1 MKRGLL
7 LVLGLLAFALGV
19 TAASA
24 QVSSQ
29 ELLNADKEPQNWLMY
44 SGNYNGR
51 RYSQLD
57 QITPANAKQLEL
69 KWVFQANSLQKMEAT
84 PLVVDGV
91 MYVTQPPNDIVAL
104 DAKTGRIFW
113 IYQYHPATVQI
124 CCGQVNRGLAIL
136 GDTLYMGT
144 IDAHLEAV
152 NAKNGHLLW
161 DVKVADESTYSI
173 TEAPLIVKDKVVVGA
188 AGGEEGIRGFVA
200 AYSPETGDLIW
211 KFNTIPE
218 PGEPGSETWPGDT
231 WKHGGGPSWMTGSY
245 DPALNLVFWGIGN
258 PYPDMFPE
266 SREGDNLYTC
276 SAIALDAD
284 TGKLKWHFQFT
295 PNDGNDWDSMQVPV
309 LAEMP
314 WNGKP
319 RDVIY
324 WANRNGFFY
333 VLDRATGKFLR
344 GNPFVKETWAT
355 GLDANGRP
363 IRSNESRASVEGTKV
378 YPGTQGGTNWYSPS
392 YSPHTKLFYVSAW
405 EDYFNVMTK
414 LAPGTV
420 PTGRIPGFPH
430 SPLPSVNRGQIDTWT
445 EAYGHGEVK
454 AIDPQTGEEKWA
466 FKMHDVTDSG
476 ILTTASD
483 VLFTANREGYFLVL
497 DARNGNLLWRTT
509 LGAQISSA
517 PITYSMDGKQ
527 YVAMSAGHALFVFG
541 LREN

>member
-1 MKRGLL
+1 MKRG
-7 LVLGLLAFALGV
+7 VLFVSGMLCALMV
-19 TAASA
+19 MPASA

-29 ELLNADKEPQNWLMY
+29 RLLNTDKEPQNWLMY

-57 QITPANAKQLEL
+57 QITPANANQLEL

-113 IYQYHPATVQI
+113 IYQYHPAAVQV

-144 IDAHLEAV
+144 IDAHLEAIS
-152 NAKNGHLLW
+152 AKNGHLLW
-161 DVKVADESTYSI
+161 DVKVADENNYSI

-188 AGGEEGIRGFVA
+188 AGGDEGIRGFVA
-200 AYSPETGDLIW
+200 AYSPETGDLVW
-211 KFNTIPE
+211 KFNTIPPPDE
-218 PGEPGSETWPGDT
+218 PGNETWPGDT
-231 WKHGGGPSWMTGSY
+231 WKKGGGPSWMTGSY
-245 DPALNLVFWGIGN
+245 DPALNLVYWGIGN
-258 PYPDMFPE
+258 PYPDMLPDT
-266 SREGDNLYTC
+266 REGDNLYTC

-284 TGKLKWHFQFT
+284 TGKLKWYFQFT

-309 LAEMP
+309 LAQMP

-344 GNPFVKETWAT
+344 GNPFVKQTWAT

-363 IRSNESRASVEGTKV
+363 IRSDTSRATLEGTKV

-405 EDYFNVMTK
+405 EDYFNIMTK
-414 LAPGTV
+414 PAPGVV
-420 PTGRIPGFPH
+420 PAGRIPGFPR
-430 SPLPSVNRGQIDTWT
+430 SPLPTLNRGPIDTWS

-454 AIDPQTGEEKWA
+454 AIDPQTGEQKWA
-466 FKMHDVTDSG
+466 FKMHDTTDSG

-497 DARNGNLLWRTT
+497 DARNGNLLWRAT

-517 PITYSMDGKQ
+517 PITYSVDGKQ
-527 YVAMSAGHALFVFG
+527 YAAMSAGHALFVFG